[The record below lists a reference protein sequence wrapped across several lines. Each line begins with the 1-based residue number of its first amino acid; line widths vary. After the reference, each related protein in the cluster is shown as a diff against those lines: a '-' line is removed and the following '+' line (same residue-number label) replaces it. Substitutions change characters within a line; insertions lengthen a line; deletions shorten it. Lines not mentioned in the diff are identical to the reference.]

1 MGKVIVYILI
11 FLIEAF
17 IVWQYLSKIF
27 KTKTNIF
34 FRMSS
39 ILIGYGILFYISRVS
54 NVILNII
61 SFLVVNFILIVLLYN
76 VNYVHAIFQSL
87 LITILMC
94 FSELVITT
102 VFSLIYSDYKIYE
115 KQYVILVLEVLLS
128 KFLLFVFLQIVQRIT
143 INSSEDERNTDI
155 SSVGL
160 LLTPCFSLLIMV
172 MFFHICISIE
182 LTINVEYMIIF
193 SSMMLVSIN
202 ILFFFI
208 FNYNQKKSKE
218 FLQLQIEHQKEQDI
232 IDYYKMLSMQNEN
245 QKILIHD
252 IKNHLQT
259 IAILNENGEKDRVSA
274 YVNKLVS
281 SSELSVKHKV
291 CNNNVLN
298 SIINRYVEICKE
310 NKIDFCVDIREG
322 VIDFLKDEDITTIFS
337 NLIENA
343 IHASKLSRNKYID
356 LSVSFNELAD
366 VIIISLINSCD
377 LHPMFDD
384 NNKIRTLKDDK
395 EFHGLGLISVGRVTK
410 KYDGNFNTYFDE
422 KEKNFH
428 SIVALKRM

>member
-252 IKNHLQT
+252 IKNH
-259 IAILNENGEKDRVSA
+259 
-274 YVNKLVS
+274 
-281 SSELSVKHKV
+281 
-291 CNNNVLN
+291 
-298 SIINRYVEICKE
+298 
-310 NKIDFCVDIREG
+310 
-322 VIDFLKDEDITTIFS
+322 
-337 NLIENA
+337 
-343 IHASKLSRNKYID
+343 
-356 LSVSFNELAD
+356 
-366 VIIISLINSCD
+366 
-377 LHPMFDD
+377 
-384 NNKIRTLKDDK
+384 
-395 EFHGLGLISVGRVTK
+395 
-410 KYDGNFNTYFDE
+410 
-422 KEKNFH
+422 
-428 SIVALKRM
+428 

>member
-1 MGKVIVYILI
+1 M
-11 FLIEAF
+11 
-17 IVWQYLSKIF
+17 
-27 KTKTNIF
+27 
-34 FRMSS
+34 
-39 ILIGYGILFYISRVS
+39 
-54 NVILNII
+54 
-61 SFLVVNFILIVLLYN
+61 
-76 VNYVHAIFQSL
+76 
-87 LITILMC
+87 
-94 FSELVITT
+94 
-102 VFSLIYSDYKIYE
+102 
-115 KQYVILVLEVLLS
+115 
-128 KFLLFVFLQIVQRIT
+128 
-143 INSSEDERNTDI
+143 
-155 SSVGL
+155 
-160 LLTPCFSLLIMV
+160 
-172 MFFHICISIE
+172 
-182 LTINVEYMIIF
+182 
-193 SSMMLVSIN
+193 
-202 ILFFFI
+202 
-208 FNYNQKKSKE
+208 
-218 FLQLQIEHQKEQDI
+218 
-232 IDYYKMLSMQNEN
+232 
-245 QKILIHD
+245 
-252 IKNHLQT
+252 
-259 IAILNENGEKDRVSA
+259 
-274 YVNKLVS
+274 
-281 SSELSVKHKV
+281 